1 MIEISLND
9 FMKELIKQNPE
20 KTIKLLPGHNKNN
33 LEEIILVFSNA
44 GYYITDKI
52 QKIDYAEYNKL
63 APLSSVRFDV
73 HKGDHNW
80 CTLIGFLY
88 NRFGLS
94 DYPEIVI

>member
-52 QKIDYAEYNKL
+52 QKIDYVEYNKL

-73 HKGDHNW
+73 HKGDDNWRLFVSSLHNS
-80 CTLIGFLY
+80 Y
-88 NRFGLS
+88 DLS
-94 DYPEIVI
+94 EYPEMII